1 MLLDLCFNLILLL
14 IKVKFYKELTFIFS
28 FTTCYQGWLNVAFT
42 NSVSVGRRSWRQSS
56 QVKN

>member
-28 FTTCYQGWLNVAFT
+28 CTTCYQGWLNVAFT
-42 NSVSVGRRSWRQSS
+42 NSVSVGRRNQSQSS